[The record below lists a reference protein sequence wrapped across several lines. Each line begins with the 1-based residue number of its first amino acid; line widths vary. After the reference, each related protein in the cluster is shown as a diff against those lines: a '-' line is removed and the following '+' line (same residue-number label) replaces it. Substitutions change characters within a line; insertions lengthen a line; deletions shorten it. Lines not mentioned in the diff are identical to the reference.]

1 MKLINQTLYMA
12 NWLSVSLAA
21 EKYGISE
28 EQIHEWIR
36 LGYLRCSSLDKDP
49 YEDSNPMVDAEDLEK
64 SLEFNSTKSYPE
76 DDATIERVPKE
87 HLDWLYKENAR
98 LTKAND
104 DLLEE
109 NYRRSQR
116 ETKLQAEFEK
126 MADLTHRILSLNEKI
141 LNHNGAIKGK
151 KTSVWS
157 FLCRLF
163 RKES

>member
-49 YEDSNPMVDAEDLEK
+49 YEDPDPMVDAEDLEK

-98 LTKAND
+98 LTKAYD

-109 NYRRSQR
+109 NYQRSQR
-116 ETKLQAEFEK
+116 EAKLQAEFEN

-141 LNHNGAIKGK
+141 LNHNRAIKGK
-151 KTSVWS
+151 KTSAWS
-157 FLCRLF
+157 FLYRLF

>member
-1 MKLINQTLYMA
+1 MA
-12 NWLSVSLAA
+12 IWLSASLAA

-49 YEDSNPMVDAEDLEK
+49 YEDPDPMVDAEDLEK

-87 HLDWLYKENAR
+87 HLNWLYKENAR
-98 LTKAND
+98 LTKVND
-104 DLLEE
+104 DLHEE

-116 ETKLQAEFEK
+116 EAKLQVEFEK
-126 MADLTHRILSLNEKI
+126 MADLTHRILSLNEKV
-141 LNHNGAIKGK
+141 LDNDRKMKGG
-151 KTSVWS
+151 KTTAWS

>member
-1 MKLINQTLYMA
+1 MA

-21 EKYGISE
+21 EKYGISK

-49 YEDSNPMVDAEDLEK
+49 YEDPDPMVDAEDLEK

-87 HLDWLYKENAR
+87 HLNWLYKENAR
-98 LTKAND
+98 LTKAYD

-109 NYRRSQR
+109 NYRRAQR
-116 ETKLQAEFEK
+116 EARLQEGFEK
-126 MADLTHRILSLNEKI
+126 MSDLTHRILSLNEKV
-141 LNHNGAIKGK
+141 LNNDRKMKGG
-151 KTSVWS
+151 KTTAWS

>member
-1 MKLINQTLYMA
+1 MA

-49 YEDSNPMVDAEDLEK
+49 YEDPNPMVDAEDIEK

-76 DDATIERVPKE
+76 DDATVERVPKE

>member
-1 MKLINQTLYMA
+1 MA

-21 EKYGISE
+21 EKYGISK

-49 YEDSNPMVDAEDLEK
+49 YEDPDPMVDAEDLEK

-87 HLDWLYKENAR
+87 HLNWLYKENAR
-98 LTKAND
+98 LTKVND
-104 DLLEE
+104 DLYEE
-109 NYRRSQR
+109 NYRRAQR
-116 ETKLQAEFEK
+116 EARLQEGFEK
-126 MADLTHRILSLNEKI
+126 MSDLTHRILSLNEKI
-141 LNHNGAIKGK
+141 LNNDRKMKGG
-151 KTSVWS
+151 KTSAWS

>member
-1 MKLINQTLYMA
+1 MA

-21 EKYGISE
+21 EKYGISK

-49 YEDSNPMVDAEDLEK
+49 YEDPDPMVDAEDLEK

-87 HLDWLYKENAR
+87 HLNWLYKENAR
-98 LTKAND
+98 LTKVND
-104 DLLEE
+104 DLYEE
-109 NYRRSQR
+109 NYRRAQR
-116 ETKLQAEFEK
+116 EARLQEGFEK
-126 MADLTHRILSLNEKI
+126 MSDLTHRILSLNEKI
-141 LNHNGAIKGK
+141 LNNDRKMKRGK
-151 KTSVWS
+151 TAAWS

>member
-1 MKLINQTLYMA
+1 MA

-21 EKYGISE
+21 EKYGISK

-49 YEDSNPMVDAEDLEK
+49 YEDPNPMVDAEDLEK

-87 HLDWLYKENAR
+87 HLNWLYKENAR
-98 LTKAND
+98 LTKVND
-104 DLLEE
+104 DLYEE
-109 NYRRSQR
+109 NYRRAQR
-116 ETKLQAEFEK
+116 EARLQEGFEK
-126 MADLTHRILSLNEKI
+126 MSDLTHRILSLNEKI
-141 LNHNGAIKGK
+141 LNNDRKMKGG
-151 KTSVWS
+151 KTSAWS

>member
-1 MKLINQTLYMA
+1 MA

-21 EKYGISE
+21 EKYGISK

-49 YEDSNPMVDAEDLEK
+49 YEDPDPMVDAEDLEK

-87 HLDWLYKENAR
+87 HLNWHKKENPR
-98 LTKAND
+98 ITKVND
-104 DLLEE
+104 DLYEE
-109 NYRRSQR
+109 NYRRAQR
-116 ETKLQAEFEK
+116 EARLQEGFEK
-126 MADLTHRILSLNEKI
+126 MADLTHRILSLNEKV
-141 LNHNGAIKGK
+141 LNNDRKMKRGK
-151 KTSVWS
+151 TAAWS

>member
-1 MKLINQTLYMA
+1 MA

-21 EKYGISE
+21 EKYGISK

-49 YEDSNPMVDAEDLEK
+49 YEDPDPMVDAEDLEK

-87 HLDWLYKENAR
+87 HLNWLYKENAR
-98 LTKAND
+98 LTKVND
-104 DLLEE
+104 DLYEE
-109 NYRRSQR
+109 NYRRAQR
-116 ETKLQAEFEK
+116 EARLQEGFEK
-126 MADLTHRILSLNEKI
+126 MSDLTHRILSLNEKI
-141 LNHNGAIKGK
+141 LNNDRKIKGE
-151 KTSVWS
+151 KTTAWP

>member
-1 MKLINQTLYMA
+1 MA

-49 YEDSNPMVDAEDLEK
+49 YEAPNPMVDAEDLEK

-87 HLDWLYKENAR
+87 HLNWLYKENAR
-98 LTKAND
+98 LTKAYD

-109 NYRRSQR
+109 NYRRAQR
-116 ETKLQAEFEK
+116 EARLQEGFEK
-126 MADLTHRILSLNEKI
+126 MSDLTHRILSLNEKV
-141 LNHNGAIKGK
+141 LNNDRKMKGG
-151 KTSVWS
+151 KTTAWA

>member
-1 MKLINQTLYMA
+1 MA

-28 EQIHEWIR
+28 EQIREWIR
-36 LGYLRCSSLDKDP
+36 LGYLRCSSPDKDP
-49 YEDSNPMVDAEDLEK
+49 YEDPDPMVDAEDLEK

-87 HLDWLYKENAR
+87 HLNWLYKENAR
-98 LTKAND
+98 LTKAYD

-109 NYRRSQR
+109 NYRRAQR
-116 ETKLQAEFEK
+116 EARLQEGFEK
-126 MADLTHRILSLNEKI
+126 MSDLTHRILSLNEKV
-141 LNHNGAIKGK
+141 LNNDRKMKGG
-151 KTSVWS
+151 KTTAWS

>member
-1 MKLINQTLYMA
+1 MA

-49 YEDSNPMVDAEDLEK
+49 YEDPDPMVDAEDLEK

-87 HLDWLYKENAR
+87 HLNWLYKENAR
-98 LTKAND
+98 LTKVND
-104 DLLEE
+104 DLYEE
-109 NYRRSQR
+109 NYRRAQR
-116 ETKLQAEFEK
+116 EARLQEGFEK
-126 MADLTHRILSLNEKI
+126 MSDLTHRILSLNEKI
-141 LNHNGAIKGK
+141 LNNDRKMKGG
-151 KTSVWS
+151 KTSAWS

>member
-1 MKLINQTLYMA
+1 MA

-49 YEDSNPMVDAEDLEK
+49 YEDPDPMVDAEDLEK

-87 HLDWLYKENAR
+87 HLNWLYKENAR
-98 LTKAND
+98 LTKVND
-104 DLLEE
+104 DLYEE
-109 NYRRSQR
+109 NYRRAQR
-116 ETKLQAEFEK
+116 EARLQEGFEK
-126 MADLTHRILSLNEKI
+126 MSDLTHRILSLNE
-141 LNHNGAIKGK
+141 
-151 KTSVWS
+151 
-157 FLCRLF
+157 RY
-163 RKES
+163 

>member
-1 MKLINQTLYMA
+1 MA

-21 EKYGISE
+21 EKYGISI

-49 YEDSNPMVDAEDLEK
+49 YEDPDPMVDAEDLEK

-87 HLDWLYKENAR
+87 HLNWLYKENAR
-98 LTKAND
+98 LTKAYD

-109 NYRRSQR
+109 NYRRAQR
-116 ETKLQAEFEK
+116 EARLQEGFEK
-126 MADLTHRILSLNEKI
+126 MSDLTHRILSLNEKV
-141 LNHNGAIKGK
+141 LNNDRKMKGG
-151 KTSVWS
+151 KTTAWS

>member
-1 MKLINQTLYMA
+1 MA

-21 EKYGISE
+21 EKYGISK

-49 YEDSNPMVDAEDLEK
+49 YEDPDPMVDAEDLEK

-87 HLDWLYKENAR
+87 HLNWLYKENAR

-109 NYRRSQR
+109 NYRRAQR
-116 ETKLQAEFEK
+116 EARLQEGFEK
-126 MADLTHRILSLNEKI
+126 MSDLTHRILSLNEKI
-141 LNHNGAIKGK
+141 LNNDRKMKGG
-151 KTSVWS
+151 KTSAWS

-163 RKES
+163 RKEL

>member
-12 NWLSVSLAA
+12 NWLSISLAA

-28 EQIHEWIR
+28 EQIREWIR

-49 YEDSNPMVDAEDLEK
+49 YEDPDPMVDAEDLEK

-76 DDATIERVPKE
+76 DDATIERVPRE
-87 HLDWLYKENAR
+87 HLEWLYKENTR
-98 LTKAND
+98 LTKDYD
-104 DLLEE
+104 DLLEI

-116 ETKLQAEFEK
+116 EEKLQAEFEK

-141 LNHNGAIKGK
+141 LNNDRAIGGK

-163 RKES
+163 R

>member
-1 MKLINQTLYMA
+1 MA
-12 NWLSVSLAA
+12 NWLSTSMTA

-28 EQIHEWIR
+28 EQIREWIR
-36 LGYLRCSSLDKDP
+36 LGYLRCSSLDKEPYDDP
-49 YEDSNPMVDAEDLEK
+49 DPMVDTEELDKL
-64 SLEFNSTKSYPE
+64 LEFNSTKSYP
-76 DDATIERVPKE
+76 DDAAVERIPKE

-116 ETKLQAEFEK
+116 EAGQQAEFDE
-126 MADLTHRILSLNEKI
+126 MVNLTHRILSSNEKV
-141 LNHNGAIKGK
+141 LDNNGIIGDGI
-151 KTSVWS
+151 TSVWS

-163 RKES
+163 QSNHNK

>member
-1 MKLINQTLYMA
+1 MA

-28 EQIHEWIR
+28 EQIREWIR

-49 YEDSNPMVDAEDLEK
+49 YEDPDPMVDAEDLEK

-87 HLDWLYKENAR
+87 HLNWLYKENAR
-98 LTKAND
+98 LTKAYD

-109 NYRRSQR
+109 NYRRAQR
-116 ETKLQAEFEK
+116 EARLQEGFEK
-126 MADLTHRILSLNEKI
+126 MSDLTHRILSLNEKV
-141 LNHNGAIKGK
+141 LNNDRKMKGG
-151 KTSVWS
+151 KTTAWS

>member
-1 MKLINQTLYMA
+1 MA

-21 EKYGISE
+21 EKYGISK

-49 YEDSNPMVDAEDLEK
+49 YEDPDPMVDAEDLEK

-87 HLDWLYKENAR
+87 HLNWLYKENAR
-98 LTKAND
+98 LTKVND
-104 DLLEE
+104 DLYEE
-109 NYRRSQR
+109 NYRRAQR
-116 ETKLQAEFEK
+116 EARLQEGFEK
-126 MADLTHRILSLNEKI
+126 MSDLTHRILSLNEKI
-141 LNHNGAIKGK
+141 LNNDRKIKGE
-151 KTSVWS
+151 KTTAWS

>member
-1 MKLINQTLYMA
+1 MA

-21 EKYGISE
+21 EKYGISK

-49 YEDSNPMVDAEDLEK
+49 YEDPNPMVDAEDLEK

-87 HLDWLYKENAR
+87 HLNWLYKENAR
-98 LTKAND
+98 LTKAYD

-109 NYRRSQR
+109 NYRRAQR
-116 ETKLQAEFEK
+116 EARLQEGFEK
-126 MADLTHRILSLNEKI
+126 MADLTHRILSLNEKV
-141 LNHNGAIKGK
+141 LNNDRKMKGG
-151 KTSVWS
+151 KTAAWS

>member
-1 MKLINQTLYMA
+1 MA

-49 YEDSNPMVDAEDLEK
+49 YEDSDPMVDAEDLEK

-76 DDATIERVPKE
+76 DDATVERVPKE
-87 HLDWLYKENAR
+87 HLDCLYKENAR
-98 LTKAND
+98 LTKAYD

-109 NYRRSQR
+109 NYQRSQR
-116 ETKLQAEFEK
+116 EAKLQAEFEN

-141 LNHNGAIKGK
+141 LNHNRAIKGK
-151 KTSVWS
+151 KTSAWS

>member
-1 MKLINQTLYMA
+1 MA
-12 NWLSVSLAA
+12 IWLSLSLAA
-21 EKYGISE
+21 KKYGISE

-49 YEDSNPMVDAEDLEK
+49 YEDSDPMVDAEDLEK

-76 DDATIERVPKE
+76 DDATVERVPKE

-98 LTKAND
+98 LTKAYD

-109 NYRRSQR
+109 NYQRSQR
-116 ETKLQAEFEK
+116 EAKLQAEFEN

-141 LNHNGAIKGK
+141 LNHNRAIKGK
-151 KTSVWS
+151 KTSAWS

>member
-1 MKLINQTLYMA
+1 MA

-21 EKYGISE
+21 EKYGISK

-36 LGYLRCSSLDKDP
+36 LGYLRCSSLDKNP
-49 YEDSNPMVDAEDLEK
+49 YEDPDPMVDAEELEK

-87 HLDWLYKENAR
+87 HLNWLYKENAR
-98 LTKAND
+98 LTKAYD

-109 NYRRSQR
+109 NYRRAQR
-116 ETKLQAEFEK
+116 EARLQEGFEK
-126 MADLTHRILSLNEKI
+126 MSDLTHRILSLNEKI
-141 LNHNGAIKGK
+141 LNNDRKMKGG
-151 KTSVWS
+151 KTTAWS

>member
-1 MKLINQTLYMA
+1 MA

-21 EKYGISE
+21 EKYGISK

-49 YEDSNPMVDAEDLEK
+49 YEDPDPMVDAEDLEK

-87 HLDWLYKENAR
+87 HLNWLYKENAR
-98 LTKAND
+98 LTKVND
-104 DLLEE
+104 DLYEE
-109 NYRRSQR
+109 NYRRAQR
-116 ETKLQAEFEK
+116 EARLQEGFEK
-126 MADLTHRILSLNEKI
+126 MSDLTHRILSLNENI
-141 LNHNGAIKGK
+141 LNNDRKIKGE
-151 KTSVWS
+151 KTTAWS